1 MSDFE
6 FEWDEQKSQFNLKK
20 HGVSFDEAQTAF
32 SDELGRLMPD
42 PDHAINEERFIL
54 VGTSSYM
61 RLLTIC
67 HCERVNGQIRI
78 ISARKATIHERK
90 QYEGYANARKL

>member
-20 HGVSFDEAQTAF
+20 HGVSFDEAA
-32 SDELGRLMPD
+32 DRVP
-42 PDHAINEERFIL
+42 
-54 VGTSSYM
+54 
-61 RLLTIC
+61 
-67 HCERVNGQIRI
+67 HCESVNGQIRI

-90 QYEGYANARKL
+90 QYEGYVNARKL